1 MSLSKEARQVAVI
14 PYVGRKTDQLSYL
27 VVRMA
32 EKIEQLEAEIE
43 RLKLGSPPQQ
53 PRLCEEAERILIDNL
68 SDLYMR

>member
-32 EKIEQLEAEIE
+32 EKIEQLEAELQG
-43 RLKLGSPPQQ
+43 LKQARMVGFFAKLTDEQKKAALEYKG
-53 PRLCEEAERILIDNL
+53 E
-68 SDLYMR
+68 DL